1 MMSMRRLPALLVC
14 LVIAGSIVVA
24 DAASRPDANTQPLAD
39 GCMRS
44 DALITL
50 TIPEWVYVNRQEVLA
65 ARLAGDTV
73 TGRKTAEGVIREIHP
88 AGDDQFIT
96 HDYGDVDID
105 IGLDEPFQYLSG
117 TGNGEEGVGN
127 LPDIGTE
134 WEDTLIPTWAWPQI
148 GDRVRE
154 SGAWIW
160 DCGHWGNGGADP
172 TMGFAEFIPY
182 DPVET
187 IPDLTYAPDTLKGE
201 STELHPLDQVATWR
215 KDAAGIL
222 KGQRNGTELKRLD
235 IWVGGDGGGALAEE
249 ECALY
254 GLPPAAILALE
265 STKCPRTRDV
275 GGTYTYKIDLG
286 PKPKPGSK
294 MVVNDLIVR
303 PDTDKDLAAGAAK
316 NVKLTKDVS
325 AGTVTVTF
333 ELPHRTAPAVH
344 FGITVEAGW
353 TGARAAVHHVVRID
367 KFTVHATLDGP
378 SEPNIHFGQTVG
390 PEQTPDPGEWVM
402 FAAVNGQWRRFS
414 PTMKSRTG
422 HPFNQVTAGDVY
434 DNVLSFDFWLPQGVE
449 PTLYVSGRECDI
461 PLIDC
466 RKDDYGGPPTDLLNP
481 FVELGFNDKPGRVQ
495 LGDGGLPMTIGS
507 AVYEPRVNPSAT
519 SSSED
524 LSDHSCG
531 GPCYTVVATAR

>member
-1 MMSMRRLPALLVC
+1 MRIRAAVIGVLV
-14 LVIAGSIVVA
+14 LASTAAVA
-24 DAASRPDANTQPLAD
+24 QAPSQRPDSHTQPLAD

-65 ARLAGDTV
+65 ARLAGDTI
-73 TGRKTAEGVIREIHP
+73 TGRQTAEGVVKEIHP

-105 IGLDEPFQYLSG
+105 VALDPPYQGLSG
-117 TGNGEEGVGN
+117 TADSPPGEQPE
-127 LPDIGTE
+127 IGTE

-182 DPVET
+182 DPIET
-187 IPDLTYAPDTLKGE
+187 IPDLTYAPGTVSGE
-201 STELHPLDQVATWR
+201 QTEIHPLDQVATWR
-215 KDAAGIL
+215 KNAAGVL
-222 KGQRNGTELKRLD
+222 KGQHTGTDLQRLD
-235 IWVGGDGGGALAEE
+235 IWINGDGGGALAEE

-254 GLPPAAILALE
+254 GLPPAGILALE

-275 GGTYTYKIDLG
+275 GGKYTYTIDLG
-286 PKPKPGSK
+286 PKPKAGSK
-294 MVVNDLIVR
+294 IVVNDLIVH
-303 PDTDKDLAAGAAK
+303 PETDKSLAATAAS
-316 NVKLTKDVS
+316 NVKMVKHADT
-325 AGTVTVTF
+325 GTVTVSF
-333 ELPHRTAPAVH
+333 DLPHRADPPVK

-353 TGARAAVHHVVRID
+353 TGAHPAVHHVVTID
-367 KFTVHATLDGP
+367 DFKVNATLDGP
-378 SEPNIHFGQTVG
+378 SEPNIHFGQTIG

-402 FAAVNGQWRRFS
+402 FVAVNGMWKRIA
-414 PTMKSRTG
+414 PTKLSTTG
-422 HPFNQVTAGDVY
+422 HPFSQVNAGDLFTHVM
-434 DNVLSFDFWLPQGVE
+434 SFDYWLRQGIE
-449 PTLYVSGRECDI
+449 PTLFVSGRECDI

-466 RKDDYGGPPTDLLNP
+466 RKDQYGAPPTDLLNP

-495 LGDGGLPMTIGS
+495 QGDGGLTMIIGT
-507 AVYEPRVNPSAT
+507 AVYKPPVNPSAT

-524 LSDHSCG
+524 VSDHSCG
-531 GPCYTVVATAR
+531 GPCYTVTATAH